1 LADRAEHRQVS
12 LTDAAQL
19 DALADADHDIG
30 GQRGEELLYH
40 GGLADAGRP
49 GDEHHLALAS
59 HRPGEPLIQ
68 IGQLALA
75 AGEMG
80 RTLDGLPLGTRC
92 LTGEGADEPI
102 PPSVGGAYER
112 LATPV
117 VPNRP
122 PRRLD
127 AGR

>member
-1 LADRAEHRQVS
+1 MHAWRIAPSTGRC

-49 GDEHHLALAS
+49 GDEHHRALAS
-59 HRPGEPLIQ
+59 HRPGDAHPDRQ
-68 IGQLALA
+68 PALA

-80 RTLDGLPLGTRC
+80 RTLDG
-92 LTGEGADEPI
+92 
-102 PPSVGGAYER
+102 
-112 LATPV
+112 
-117 VPNRP
+117 
-122 PRRLD
+122 
-127 AGR
+127 